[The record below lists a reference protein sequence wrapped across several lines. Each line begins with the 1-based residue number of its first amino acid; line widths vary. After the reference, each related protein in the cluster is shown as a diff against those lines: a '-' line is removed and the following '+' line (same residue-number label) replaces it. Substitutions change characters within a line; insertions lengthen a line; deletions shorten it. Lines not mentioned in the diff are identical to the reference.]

1 MNSLARTSSSV
12 NRWLLVVVGC
22 VVLETA
28 QPMKAAEP
36 APARSADTLLYPGG
50 SAAGSTSET
59 PARAGGAGASWIFAA
74 LVGGGAAA
82 WWFWRRRGLGPVA
95 RRPGSLAIEE
105 TRPLGNRQFL
115 VVASCDGRRFL
126 LGVAP
131 GGIQMLAPLEAKESA
146 HAPRTP

>member
-1 MNSLARTSSSV
+1 
-12 NRWLLVVVGC
+12 
-22 VVLETA
+22 
-28 QPMKAAEP
+28 MKAAEP

-131 GGIQMLAPLEAKESA
+131 GGIQMLAPLEAKEST